1 MTGDEIRSAYLKF
14 FEEREHDIIPS
25 DSLIPHGDLTL
36 LFTSAGMVQFQPYYL
51 GERQPTN
58 PRLASCQKCFRT
70 TDIES
75 VGDLIHLTFFEML
88 GNFSIGDY
96 FKQEAISLA
105 WEFVTRDLGL
115 PPSRLWI
122 GIFLDDDEAF
132 GYWRKQGVPKER
144 ILRFGEEE
152 NFWGPPGNSGPCGP
166 CSEIHYDLGEEVGC
180 GKSSCGPG
188 CSCGRFSE
196 IWNLVFTQYNQHE
209 DGHRALLPKPN
220 IDTGM
225 GLERVTAIM
234 QGRASV
240 YETDLFIPLLECVSE
255 LAEKKYG
262 SDEETAN
269 AMRVVVE
276 HGRAVAFLI
285 GDGVIPANEGRGYVL
300 RRLLRRAAMFS
311 RRLARDKPF
320 LAEVAKATIRK
331 MGHIYP
337 EIVQREDFIIRVIES
352 EEARFNETLSTGLGL
367 LDEIIEEATGKGVK
381 IIPGKQ
387 AFKLYDTYGF
397 PIELTK
403 EVVSRSGLSMDLAG
417 FEREMAK
424 QREKA
429 RAAHK
434 FARVLNV
441 PGKLDMRHEVQK
453 TAFVGYDDLKHESA
467 IVYLMIDNR
476 SVETVEEG
484 KEASIVLEAT
494 PFYGEMGGQVGDTG
508 ELIGPSGRFSVTD
521 TARSPQDATIHHG
534 YVSDGNLSTGDIV
547 EAIVDGQRR
556 LDIARNHTATHL
568 LQLALRQVLGG
579 HVQQRGSLVTPE
591 RLRFDF
597 SHLAALTREEIH
609 KASHI
614 VNDKIRQNLGVY
626 SEETPYARAIEEGV
640 TALFDEKYG
649 DIVRVVKIGE
659 VAVSAELCGG
669 THVGST
675 GEIGLFQV
683 VGESSVGAGL
693 RRIEAVTG
701 RGAEEFINR
710 RFFSLDRIA
719 ESLGT
724 TAGEV
729 QDRVAILSVELETER
744 RRVLTLER
752 ELSRQVTV
760 SLLSQV
766 AVVNGVNV
774 LAAKVSS
781 YRLEALREL
790 SDRLREELKSVV
802 IVLGTI
808 YDNKPLFL
816 AAVTPDLVAK
826 GYNAGEIVSQVA
838 KVTGGGGGGKAQFA
852 QAGGKDKGRLDEALQ
867 LVKSLV

>member
-1 MTGDEIRSAYLKF
+1 
-14 FEEREHDIIPS
+14 
-25 DSLIPHGDLTL
+25 
-36 LFTSAGMVQFQPYYL
+36 MVQFQPYYL
-51 GERQPTN
+51 GEKQPAN

-96 FKQEAISLA
+96 FKQEAINWA

-122 GIFLDDDEAF
+122 GIFLDDDETL
-132 GYWRKQGVPKER
+132 GYWRKLGVPEAR
-144 ILRFGEEE
+144 ILRFGEED

-166 CSEIHYDLGEEVGC
+166 CSEIHYDLGENIGC
-180 GKSSCGPG
+180 GKPSCNPACG
-188 CSCGRFSE
+188 CGRFSE
-196 IWNLVFTQYNQHE
+196 IWNLVFTQYNQDE
-209 DGHRALLPKPN
+209 TGRRTLLPKPN

-225 GLERVTAIM
+225 GLERVAAIM
-234 QGRASV
+234 QGKASV
-240 YETDLFIPLLECVSE
+240 YETDLFMPLLECVSG

-262 SDEETAN
+262 SDEETDN

-300 RRLLRRAAMFS
+300 RRLLRRAAMFG
-311 RRLARDKPF
+311 RRLAKDKPF

-331 MGHIYP
+331 MSHIYP

-352 EEARFNETLSTGLGL
+352 EEARFSETLSTGLVL
-367 LDEIIEEATGKGVK
+367 LDEIIEDAAGKGTKV
-381 IIPGKQ
+381 IPGRQ

-397 PIELTK
+397 PVELTK
-403 EVVSRSGLSMDLAG
+403 EVASRSGLSMDLAG
-417 FEREMAK
+417 FEKEMAK

-434 FARVLNV
+434 FARSLNV
-441 PGKLDMRHEVQK
+441 PGKMDKRHEVQE
-453 TAFVGYDDLKHESA
+453 TAFVGYDSLKHKSTV
-467 IVYLMIDNR
+467 VYLMIDGG

-484 KEASIVLEAT
+484 KEASVVLEAS

-521 TARSPQDATIHHG
+521 TTRSLQDATVHHG
-534 YVSDGNLSTGDIV
+534 YVSDGSLAVGDIV

-568 LQLALRQVLGG
+568 LQLALRQVLGE

-597 SHLAALTREEIH
+597 SHLAALTKEELH
-609 KASHI
+609 RASRI
-614 VNDKIRQNLGVY
+614 VNDKIRQDLKVH
-626 SEETPYARAIEEGV
+626 SEEVPYSKAIAEGV
-640 TALFDEKYG
+640 IALFDEKYG

-659 VAVSAELCGG
+659 AAVSAELCGG

-675 GEIGLFQV
+675 GEIGYFQIV
-683 VGESSVGAGL
+683 SEGSVGAGL

-701 RGAEEFINR
+701 REAEEFVNR
-710 RFFSLDRIA
+710 RFFSLDSIA
-719 ESLGT
+719 DSLGT

-729 QDRVAILSVELETER
+729 QDRVALLSVELETER

-752 ELSRQVTV
+752 ELSRQLSV

-766 AVVNGVNV
+766 AVINGVNV
-774 LAAKVSS
+774 LAASVPSC
-781 YRLEALREL
+781 RLEALREL

-808 YDNKPLFL
+808 CDNKPLFL
-816 AAVTPDLVAK
+816 AAVTPDLIAK
-826 GYNAGEIVSQVA
+826 GYNAGEIVRQVA

-852 QAGGKDKGRLDEALQ
+852 QAGGKDKSRLEEALH